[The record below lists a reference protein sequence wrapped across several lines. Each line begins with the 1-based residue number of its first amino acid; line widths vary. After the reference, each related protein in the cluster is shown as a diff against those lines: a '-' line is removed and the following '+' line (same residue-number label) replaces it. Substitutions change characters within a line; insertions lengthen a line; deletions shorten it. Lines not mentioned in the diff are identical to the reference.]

1 LSSNADAWS
10 RNIESLKEKYTCV
23 ALDLPGFGKSS
34 KVAPAYT
41 PTYYADIVVKIEKLK
56 LKNVIVAGHSMGG
69 QAAIKLAIN
78 HPDKLK
84 NLF

>member
-1 LSSNADAWS
+1 
-10 RNIESLKEKYTCV
+10 V
-23 ALDLPGFGKSS
+23 
-34 KVAPAYT
+34 KV
-41 PTYYADIVVKIEKLK
+41 IEKLK

>member
-1 LSSNADAWS
+1 M
-10 RNIESLKEKYTCV
+10 
-23 ALDLPGFGKSS
+23 
-34 KVAPAYT
+34 
-41 PTYYADIVVKIEKLK
+41 KLK

-69 QAAIKLAIN
+69 QAAISLN

>member
-1 LSSNADAWS
+1 MLMLGP
-10 RNIESLKEKYTCV
+10 NIESLKEIHLCSFRFT
-23 ALDLPGFGKSS
+23 GFGKSS

-41 PTYYADIVVKIEKLK
+41 PTYYADIVVVIETEIEKC
-56 LKNVIVAGHSMGG
+56 IVAGHSMGG

>member
-10 RNIESLKEKYTCV
+10 RNIESLKEIHLCSFRFT
-23 ALDLPGFGKSS
+23 GFGKSS

-41 PTYYADIVVKIEKLK
+41 PTYYADIVVKVIEKLK

>member
-1 LSSNADAWS
+1 
-10 RNIESLKEKYTCV
+10 
-23 ALDLPGFGKSS
+23 
-34 KVAPAYT
+34 
-41 PTYYADIVVKIEKLK
+41 VKIEKLK
-56 LKNVIVAGHSMGG
+56 LKNVVAGHSMGG

>member
-10 RNIESLKEKYTCV
+10 RNIESLKEHLCSFRFT
-23 ALDLPGFGKSS
+23 GFGKSS

-41 PTYYADIVVKIEKLK
+41 PTYYADNKD
-56 LKNVIVAGHSMGG
+56 IVAGHSMGG
-69 QAAIKLAIN
+69 QAAIKLAII
-78 HPDKLK
+78 PDKLK